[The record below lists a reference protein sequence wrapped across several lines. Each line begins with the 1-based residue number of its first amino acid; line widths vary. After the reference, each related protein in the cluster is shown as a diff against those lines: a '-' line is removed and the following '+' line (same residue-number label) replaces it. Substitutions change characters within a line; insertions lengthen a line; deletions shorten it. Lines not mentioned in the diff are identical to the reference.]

1 MTISKCPSCEHQ
13 YICKYK
19 SDYEKVLSDV
29 PLSVSSPFK
38 LILDCE
44 YYRNTTCHMTTGGND
59 YSNWSNCSAS
69 SNTLKPYPA
78 GGPEV
83 VY

>member
-1 MTISKCPSCEHQ
+1 MLINKCQTCNHQ
-13 YICKYK
+13 SICKYK

-29 PLSVSSPFK
+29 PLAVASPFK

-44 YYRNTTCHMTTGGND
+44 YYYNTSCTLNQYYNNCN
-59 YSNWSNCSAS
+59 YSDPTSNSIARS
-69 SNTLKPYPA
+69 PA
-78 GGPEV
+78 GGDTF